1 MLRKI
6 FITIF
11 FCFLYLSNF
20 SFAKENRILFKIN
33 NEIITSVD
41 ILNEI
46 KYLKMIN
53 KDFNN
58 TEKKTKIEIATNSLI
73 REKIKKNELKS
84 LNINLKVKDELFEE
98 IIQNNF
104 RNLNIKTL
112 EEFNLFFKQE
122 DIDPNLIKDKI
133 IVDVMWKQWIY
144 NKFYNKVK
152 IDRNK
157 IKKDILN
164 KKKEKEYL
172 LSEILIETEKREDV
186 NKKLVLIDRTI
197 KEKGFSIAALNF
209 SISESSKNGGKLG
222 WIKENVL
229 SKKIKDQLSLI
240 QTGEYT
246 NPVIIPG
253 GFLILKIEDTRIKEI
268 DLNTNN
274 LLQNIIE
281 KKTNEQLSRFSN
293 IYLNKLKKDTL
304 INEL

>member
-112 EEFNLFFKQE
+112 
-122 DIDPNLIKDKI
+122 
-133 IVDVMWKQWIY
+133 
-144 NKFYNKVK
+144 
-152 IDRNK
+152 
-157 IKKDILN
+157 
-164 KKKEKEYL
+164 
-172 LSEILIETEKREDV
+172 
-186 NKKLVLIDRTI
+186 
-197 KEKGFSIAALNF
+197 
-209 SISESSKNGGKLG
+209 
-222 WIKENVL
+222 
-229 SKKIKDQLSLI
+229 
-240 QTGEYT
+240 
-246 NPVIIPG
+246 
-253 GFLILKIEDTRIKEI
+253 RI
-268 DLNTNN
+268 
-274 LLQNIIE
+274 
-281 KKTNEQLSRFSN
+281 
-293 IYLNKLKKDTL
+293 
-304 INEL
+304 